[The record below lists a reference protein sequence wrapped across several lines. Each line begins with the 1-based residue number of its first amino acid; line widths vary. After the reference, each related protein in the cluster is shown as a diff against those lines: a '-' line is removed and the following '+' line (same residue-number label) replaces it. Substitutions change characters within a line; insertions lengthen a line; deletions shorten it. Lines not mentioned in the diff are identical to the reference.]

1 MSKITENYGV
11 VNVRREKVS
20 KMGLFSYN
28 DEKCVDCKEHEN
40 LELCYGEN
48 CNNKMCQAHTYK
60 INGTEYCKACYIKY
74 SDEL

>member
-1 MSKITENYGV
+1 
-11 VNVRREKVS
+11 
-20 KMGLFSYN
+20 MGLFSYN